1 MYIRIVHNNTKV
13 RPITDHI
20 HMRYTSHIQRLYGL
34 QSSLQ
39 LYYQKYS
46 NNIFRCSN
54 GYCIYS
60 SIPHTRTYVSI
71 CPYTTDI

>member
-1 MYIRIVHNNTKV
+1 MYMRIVHNNTKIW
-13 RPITDHI
+13 PITDHI

-46 NNIFRCSN
+46 NNIFRC
-54 GYCIYS
+54 
-60 SIPHTRTYVSI
+60 
-71 CPYTTDI
+71 